1 MKYKLIEHYALMH
14 IFSELSYIL
23 FPIRCYGCNALG
35 MSICTTCRREW
46 IPHYYRTN
54 IDALNVHSA
63 MMYTPT
69 ASKIILAA
77 KENGL
82 QGADNL
88 LTTAIIHV
96 LNKARL
102 ERGYFTLVPIPSS
115 QQSQRRRGRRFIV
128 DLTKTISQTT
138 GIGMSDCLQV
148 SHQVSDQS
156 GLTRA
161 QRISNMQGAFSVKPG
176 AILRGD
182 AILIDDVVTTGA
194 TLREAARA
202 LNSQGFH
209 AFGSV
214 CAVTA
219 CVAQPLR

>member
-1 MKYKLIEHYALMH
+1 MH
-14 IFSELSYIL
+14 IFSELSQIV
-23 FPIRCYGCNALG
+23 FPTRCYGCNALG
-35 MSICTTCRREW
+35 VSICTSCRREW
-46 IPHYYRTN
+46 IPHYYRTH
-54 IDALNVHSA
+54 IDGLNVHSA

-69 ASKIILAA
+69 ASRIILAA
-77 KENGL
+77 KENSL
-82 QGADNL
+82 KGADEL
-88 LTTAIIHV
+88 LIAAIIHV

-102 ERGYFTLVPIPSS
+102 ETGYFTLVPVPSS
-115 QQSQRRRGRRFIV
+115 KQSQRHRGRRFIV
-128 DLTKTISQTT
+128 DITTTISQAT

-148 SHQVSDQS
+148 SRPVFDQS
-156 GLTRA
+156 RLTKA
-161 QRISNMQGAFSVKPG
+161 QRISNMYGAFSLKPG

-202 LNSQGFH
+202 LNSQGFQ

>member
-1 MKYKLIEHYALMH
+1 MQM
-14 IFSELSYIL
+14 FSELSHL
-23 FPIRCYGCNALG
+23 VFPARCYGCNSLG
-35 MSICTTCRREW
+35 ISICTACRSEW
-46 IPHYYRTN
+46 IPHYYKTQIKTLN
-54 IDALNVHSA
+54 IHSA
-63 MMYTPT
+63 IMYTPT

-82 QGADNL
+82 QGADDL
-88 LTTAIIHV
+88 LIAAIEHV

-102 ERGYFTLVPIPSS
+102 DKGYFTLVPVPSS
-115 QQSQRRRGRRFIV
+115 KQSQRRRGRSFVV
-128 DLTKTISQTT
+128 DLTRAISRHT
-138 GIGMSDCLQV
+138 GIAVNDCLQI
-148 SHQVSDQS
+148 SRRVSDQA
-156 GLTRA
+156 GLTRT
-161 QRISNMQGAFSVKPG
+161 QRSANMHHAFSLKPG

-182 AILIDDVVTTGA
+182 AIVIDDVVTTGA
-194 TLREAARA
+194 TLQEAARA

>member
-1 MKYKLIEHYALMH
+1 MNHYVSMH
-14 IFSELSYIL
+14 ILSELTQL
-23 FPIRCYGCNALG
+23 VFPTRCYGCNALG
-35 MSICTTCRREW
+35 ISICSTCRREW
-46 IPHYYRTN
+46 IPRYYKTQ
-54 IDALNVHSA
+54 ISVLNVYSA
-63 MMYTPT
+63 LIYTPT

-82 QGADNL
+82 QGADDL
-88 LTTAIIHV
+88 LIAAVMHILAKV
-96 LNKARL
+96 RL
-102 ERGYFTLVPIPSS
+102 DKGYFTLVPVPSS
-115 QQSQRRRGRRFIV
+115 KQSQRGRGRSFIV
-128 DLTKTISQTT
+128 DLTKTISKLT
-138 GIGMSDCLQV
+138 GIAVNDCLQV
-148 SHQVSDQS
+148 SRRVSDQS
-156 GLTRA
+156 GLTRV

-176 AILRGD
+176 SILRGN
-182 AILIDDVVTTGA
+182 AIVIDDVVTTGA

>member
-1 MKYKLIEHYALMH
+1 
-14 IFSELSYIL
+14 
-23 FPIRCYGCNALG
+23 

-46 IPHYYRTN
+46 IPHYYKTQAN
-54 IDALNVHSA
+54 LLNVHSA
-63 MMYTPT
+63 IMYTPI

-82 QGADNL
+82 QGADEL
-88 LTTAIIHV
+88 LIAAIEHV
-96 LNKARL
+96 LGKANL
-102 ERGYFTLVPIPSS
+102 DRGYFTLVPVPSS
-115 QQSQRRRGRRFIV
+115 KQSQRRRGRSFIL
-128 DLTKTISQTT
+128 DLTKTISKRT
-138 GIGMSDCLQV
+138 GIPVNDCLEL
-148 SHQVSDQS
+148 SRRVSDQS
-156 GLTRA
+156 GLTRV
-161 QRISNMQGAFSVKPG
+161 QRSSNMQGAFSLKTG

-182 AILIDDVVTTGA
+182 AIVIDDVVTTGA

>member
-1 MKYKLIEHYALMH
+1 MH
-14 IFSELSYIL
+14 LFSEISHLV
-23 FPIRCYGCNALG
+23 FPTRCYGCNSLGAAL
-35 MSICTTCRREW
+35 CATCRDEW
-46 IPHYYRTN
+46 IPHYYKTQVSS
-54 IDALNVHSA
+54 LNVHSA
-63 MMYTPT
+63 LIYTPT

-82 QGADNL
+82 RGADDL
-88 LTTAIIHV
+88 LIAAIGHV
-96 LNKARL
+96 LDKARL
-102 ERGYFTLVPIPSS
+102 DKGYFTLVPVPSS
-115 QQSQRRRGRRFIV
+115 KRSQRRRGRSFMV
-128 DLTKTISQTT
+128 EVTKAISKYT
-138 GIGMSDCLQV
+138 GIAVNDCLQL
-148 SHQVSDQS
+148 SRHVSDQS

-161 QRISNMQGAFSVKPG
+161 QRSSNMLGAFSVKPG

-202 LNSQGFH
+202 LNSEGFH
-209 AFGSV
+209 GFGSV

>member
-1 MKYKLIEHYALMH
+1 MQ
-14 IFSELSYIL
+14 IFSELSHLI
-23 FPIRCYGCNALG
+23 FPTRCYGCNSLG
-35 MSICTTCRREW
+35 ISICTVCRHEW
-46 IPHYYRTN
+46 IPHYYKTH
-54 IDALNVHSA
+54 IDVLNVHSA
-63 MMYTPT
+63 LVYSPT

-82 QGADNL
+82 QGADDL
-88 LTTAIIHV
+88 LIAAVVHV

-102 ERGYFTLVPIPSS
+102 GKGCFTLVPVPSS
-115 QQSQRRRGRRFIV
+115 KQSQRRRGRSFIV
-128 DLTKTISQTT
+128 DLSRTISKQT
-138 GIGMSDCLQV
+138 GIAINDCLQV
-148 SHQVSDQS
+148 SRPVSDQS
-156 GLTRA
+156 GLTRV
-161 QRISNMQGAFSVKPG
+161 QRSTNMHGAFSLKSG

-202 LNSQGFH
+202 LNSRGFH
-209 AFGSV
+209 GFGSV

>member
-1 MKYKLIEHYALMH
+1 MH
-14 IFSELSYIL
+14 IFSELLHIL
-23 FPIRCYGCNALG
+23 FPTRCYGCNALG

-54 IDALNVHSA
+54 IGALNVHSA

-82 QGADNL
+82 QGADDL
-88 LTTAIIHV
+88 LITAIIHV

-115 QQSQRRRGRRFIV
+115 KPSQRRRGRRFIV

-156 GLTRA
+156 GLTKG

-202 LNSQGFH
+202 LNSQGSH

>member
-1 MKYKLIEHYALMH
+1 
-14 IFSELSYIL
+14 
-23 FPIRCYGCNALG
+23 

-46 IPHYYRTN
+46 IPHYYKTQAN
-54 IDALNVHSA
+54 LLNVHSA
-63 MMYTPT
+63 IMYTPI

-82 QGADNL
+82 QGADDL
-88 LTTAIIHV
+88 LIEAIEHV
-96 LNKARL
+96 LDKASL
-102 ERGYFTLVPIPSS
+102 DRGYFTLVPVPSS
-115 QQSQRRRGRRFIV
+115 KQSQRRRGRSFIL
-128 DLTKTISQTT
+128 DLTKTISKRT
-138 GIGMSDCLQV
+138 GIPVNDCLEL
-148 SHQVSDQS
+148 SRRVSDQS
-156 GLTRA
+156 GLTRV
-161 QRISNMQGAFSVKPG
+161 QRSSNMQGAFSLKTG

-182 AILIDDVVTTGA
+182 AIVIDDVVTTGA

>member
-1 MKYKLIEHYALMH
+1 
-14 IFSELSYIL
+14 
-23 FPIRCYGCNALG
+23 
-35 MSICTTCRREW
+35 
-46 IPHYYRTN
+46 
-54 IDALNVHSA
+54 
-63 MMYTPT
+63 MYTPT

-82 QGADNL
+82 QGADDL
-88 LTTAIIHV
+88 LIAAIEHV
-96 LNKARL
+96 LGKATL
-102 ERGYFTLVPIPSS
+102 DRGYFTLVPVPSS
-115 QQSQRRRGRRFIV
+115 KQSQRRRGRSFIL
-128 DLTKTISQTT
+128 DLTKVISKRT
-138 GIGMSDCLQV
+138 GIPVNDCLAL
-148 SHQVSDQS
+148 SRRVSDQS

-161 QRISNMQGAFSVKPG
+161 QRSSNMQGAFSLKTG

-182 AILIDDVVTTGA
+182 AIVIDDVVTTGA

>member
-1 MKYKLIEHYALMH
+1 MQ
-14 IFSELSYIL
+14 IFSELSHL
-23 FPIRCYGCNALG
+23 VFPTRCYGCNSLG
-35 MSICTTCRREW
+35 ISICTACRSEW
-46 IPHYYRTN
+46 IPHYYKTQIKTLN
-54 IDALNVHSA
+54 IHSA
-63 MMYTPT
+63 IMYTPT

-82 QGADNL
+82 QGADDL
-88 LTTAIIHV
+88 LIAAIEHV

-102 ERGYFTLVPIPSS
+102 DKGYFTLVPVPSS
-115 QQSQRRRGRRFIV
+115 KQSQRRRGRSFVV
-128 DLTKTISQTT
+128 DLTRAISRHT
-138 GIGMSDCLQV
+138 GITVNDCLQI
-148 SHQVSDQS
+148 SRRVSDQA
-156 GLTRA
+156 GLTRT
-161 QRISNMQGAFSVKPG
+161 QRSANMHHAFSLKPG

-182 AILIDDVVTTGA
+182 AIVIDDVVTTGA
-194 TLREAARA
+194 TLQEAARA